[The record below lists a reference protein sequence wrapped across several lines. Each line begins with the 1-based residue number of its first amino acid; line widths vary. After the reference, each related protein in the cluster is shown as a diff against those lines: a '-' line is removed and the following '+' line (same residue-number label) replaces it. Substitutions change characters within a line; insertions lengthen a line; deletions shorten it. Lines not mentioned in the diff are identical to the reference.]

1 MGFFGKKLLIL
12 GLAFIVL
19 GSASAH
25 AQNMPLP
32 VRPPIMKSVFWN
44 TLMGSA
50 WGAIMGTTVAVND
63 DSDLREALVV
73 GTTAGGMIG
82 FGFGIFLVVRGVT
95 FDPAT
100 LPIPGGI
107 PLGAT
112 PLHSPHVVQNEIVP
126 FSAEMQSAARLS
138 SMQWKTTIFQMTF

>member
-19 GSASAH
+19 GSASTH
-25 AQNMPLP
+25 AQNMPMAP
-32 VRPPIMKSVFWN
+32 RPPIMKSIFWN

-50 WGAIMGTTVAVND
+50 WGAIMGSMVALND
-63 DSDLREALVV
+63 NRNLRESLVV
-73 GTTAGGMIG
+73 GTTVGGMIG

-100 LPIPGGI
+100 LPIPPI
-107 PLGAT
+107 TPLGAT

-126 FSAEMQSAARLS
+126 FSAEMQFSGQPS
-138 SMQWKTTIFQMTF
+138 PMKWKTTIFQMTF